1 MYYSQNS
8 QKGLYQVA
16 YPIYEKNYKIIEK
29 HLPLDNILSHIAQD
43 YSLDD
48 GNGSLR
54 MDVDILYEE
63 GANTESDNILS
74 LEIPDEDLADYRN
87 YLVTVVAM
95 IDGKLLRDKKI
106 NDSIDKMTK

>member
-16 YPIYEKNYKIIEK
+16 YPIYENNYKIIEK
-29 HLPLDNILSHIAQD
+29 YLPLDNILSHIAQD

-48 GNGSLR
+48 ENGSLR

-63 GANTESDNILS
+63 GTNTESDNILS